1 MKVDKKTQE
10 IKVEESLEE
19 KVVNGQEEVLN
30 SPVSNEETR
39 ETNGERG
46 DKEIKQVEGYSKSVT
61 EMSQKKDSTSVS
73 SMNESDSEDFWA
85 SSPVDDLPLPEEK
98 NEKKEKQNKEKRRKS
113 RGGESRNGGA
123 ENRGSRGGGRNR

>member
-1 MKVDKKTQE
+1 MTNSSPVLMKVDKKTQE

-85 SSPVDDLPLPEEK
+85 SSPVDDLPLPTSGELIRSTEEK
-98 NEKKEKQNKEKRRKS
+98 NRLDSNS
-113 RGGESRNGGA
+113 I
-123 ENRGSRGGGRNR
+123 GSVRPLASSGY

>member
-61 EMSQKKDSTSVS
+61 EMSTY
-73 SMNESDSEDFWA
+73 
-85 SSPVDDLPLPEEK
+85 
-98 NEKKEKQNKEKRRKS
+98 RRKTAPQS
-113 RGGESRNGGA
+113 PP
-123 ENRGSRGGGRNR
+123 